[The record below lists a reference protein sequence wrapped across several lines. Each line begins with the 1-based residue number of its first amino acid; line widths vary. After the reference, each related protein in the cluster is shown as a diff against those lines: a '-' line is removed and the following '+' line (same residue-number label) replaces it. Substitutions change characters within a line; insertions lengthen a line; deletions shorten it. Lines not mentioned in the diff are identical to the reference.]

1 MSFSLASFS
10 PVTHFHFFW
19 QFFPVVRILCCF
31 CSQSIQGE
39 AEAERDGEEGQQA
52 CCLQNLQAPDKGCQ
66 ECADQDPTCG
76 RQTINSSLVL
86 INELECRRLSVSGF
100 GVGAGCVGCAF
111 NSLSLSL
118 SLPLSLPLSLSPP
131 LSLSVS
137 LSLPP
142 LSSSLSLS
150 PTLSLSLTLSPLFFF
165 IGYVLFYPFV
175 KVLPLK
181 PDVGQYIAIH
191 DTLTA
196 SDFFLVY
203 FYPSS
208 PFT

>member
-118 SLPLSLPLSLSPP
+118 SLP
-131 LSLSVS
+131 
-137 LSLPP
+137 P

-150 PTLSLSLTLSPLFFF
+150 PSLSLLLSLLSFFYWLCA
-165 IGYVLFYPFV
+165 I
-175 KVLPLK
+175 LPISK
-181 PDVGQYIAIH
+181 G
-191 DTLTA
+191 
-196 SDFFLVY
+196 
-203 FYPSS
+203 S
-208 PFT
+208 PFKT